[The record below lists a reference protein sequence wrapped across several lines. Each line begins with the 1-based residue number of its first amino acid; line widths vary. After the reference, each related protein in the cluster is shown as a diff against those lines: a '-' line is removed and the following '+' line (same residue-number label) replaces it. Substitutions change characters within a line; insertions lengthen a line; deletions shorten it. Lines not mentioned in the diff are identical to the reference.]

1 MKIAVAVCG
10 ATSGRAEER
19 AAAAQVEN
27 TGLMSGR
34 VHTEVEI
41 QASAERVWAIL
52 SDLSDYP
59 SWNPFVRQISGIL
72 RKDERLKVTLQPPG
86 GRAMSFR
93 PAVIVAETNREL
105 RWRGSV
111 IVPGI
116 FDGEHY
122 FIIEPRSASSVRFVQ
137 GEDFSGVLVPFLGSV
152 IRNASEGFVA
162 MNAALKQRAESGSR

>member
-93 PAVIVAETNREL
+93 PAVIVAETNR
-105 RWRGSV
+105 
-111 IVPGI
+111 
-116 FDGEHY
+116 
-122 FIIEPRSASSVRFVQ
+122 
-137 GEDFSGVLVPFLGSV
+137 
-152 IRNASEGFVA
+152 
-162 MNAALKQRAESGSR
+162 AALARKCDRPWHIRRRTLLHYRATIRVERALRPG

>member
-1 MKIAVAVCG
+1 
-10 ATSGRAEER
+10 
-19 AAAAQVEN
+19 
-27 TGLMSGR
+27 
-34 VHTEVEI
+34 
-41 QASAERVWAIL
+41 
-52 SDLSDYP
+52 
-59 SWNPFVRQISGIL
+59 
-72 RKDERLKVTLQPPG
+72 
-86 GRAMSFR
+86 MSFR

-122 FIIEPRSASSVRFVQ
+122 FIIEPRSESSVRFVQ

-162 MNAALKQRAESGSR
+162 MNTALKKRAESAPR